1 MAPPAPTALV
11 AALCLTAASCG
22 HAPLDRNADGGYP
35 NHNEPAGRIEG
46 TLLYDGPAPALDAAG
61 QPVGRVVL
69 LLFRADNPP
78 PPDGFATTAE
88 TVQSF
93 PASQL
98 FRSVTAFPNGRVR
111 ASVAFVFPEIHA
123 PGEYQLRAFV
133 SNRDE
138 ARGFHPLF
146 TVRNQ
151 PQRGDV
157 GGGAVVDP
165 AAPAPTFIRI
175 PVGVRT
181 DTPQGARWSLPD
193 EGAVTR
199 GVTVFLGAPFPED
212 RPVFRMVDVP
222 PPQSLGVVP
231 VPARPAA
238 AAAVPAWA
246 AQTGYLATSARALVL
261 PSNLPAGLPD
271 NPLMLAAALPAFSVE
286 VGLPTNELA
295 AARNAGVFFDSNLL
309 RLTLG
314 PLYRPAHP
322 TLLPV
327 PGPTG
332 APVAIPWTFPL
343 VLLVKLHEPTDA
355 ERALF
360 AQTAPDPVALSR
372 AITALNQPER
382 TPGRAPVVL
391 IGAMV
396 PPTGLAG
403 IFTLPTAPQRVTAAR
418 VVVSPIAVEVGADGS
433 FTPIVPRLP
442 PALARTLAAIAPNAR
457 CTDAGLPTGRYG
469 VTLVTPSGQTW
480 SLPND
485 LAPLALA
492 PTLST
497 AAPSQG
503 LFVRI
508 DPAPPN
514 AAYICPPRM

>member
-1 MAPPAPTALV
+1 MATLTRALLALV
-11 AALCLTAASCG
+11 AVAGCG
-22 HAPLDRNADGGYP
+22 HAPLDRNGDGGYP
-35 NHNEPAGRIEG
+35 NHNDPNGRIEG
-46 TLLYDGPAPALDAAG
+46 TLLYEGPAPAVDAAG
-61 QPVGRVVL
+61 QPIGRVVL

-78 PPDGFATTAE
+78 PPEGFASTAE

-93 PASQL
+93 PATQL
-98 FRSVTAFPNGRVR
+98 FQSVTALPNGRVR
-111 ASVAFVFPEIHA
+111 ASVPFVFPEIST

-133 SNRDE
+133 SGRDE

-146 TVRNQ
+146 SVRNQ

-165 AAPAPTFIRI
+165 TVQPPAFARI
-175 PVGVRT
+175 PIGVRT
-181 DTPQGARWSLPD
+181 DTPQGPRWSLP
-193 EGAVTR
+193 EVGAVTR

-212 RPVFRMVDVP
+212 RPVFRMVDAP
-222 PPQSLGVVP
+222 PPQSLGVVQL
-231 VPARPAA
+231 PARPNLPAMI
-238 AAAVPAWA
+238 PAWA
-246 AQTGYLATSARALVL
+246 AQTGYLASSARALVL
-261 PSNLPAGLPD
+261 PSNLPPGLPD
-271 NPLMLAAALPAFSVE
+271 NPAMLAQALPSFSVE
-286 VGLPTNELA
+286 VGLPANEVS

-309 RLTLG
+309 RFTLG

-343 VLLVKLHEPTDA
+343 VLLVKLHDPTNA
-355 ERALF
+355 ERALL
-360 AQTAPDPVALSR
+360 AQAAPDPVALSR
-372 AITALNQPER
+372 VITALNQPER
-382 TPGRAPVVL
+382 TPGVAPIIL

-403 IFTLPTAPQRVTAAR
+403 IFTLPTAPQRAAGAR

-433 FTPIVPRLP
+433 LTPIVPRLP
-442 PALARTLAAIAPNAR
+442 PALAGTLARIAPNAR
-457 CTDAGLPTGRYG
+457 CSDAGLPAGRYG
-469 VTLVTPSGQTW
+469 LTLVTPSGQTW

-485 LAPLALA
+485 LAPVALA
-492 PTLST
+492 PNLPT

-508 DPAPPN
+508 DAAPPN
-514 AAYICPPRM
+514 AAYVCPPRL